1 MSIEFKKR
9 LFTSIILLFSI
20 AIMFFSNLFF
30 VFFLIIFLTIGI
42 VEFLNIVN
50 KIHKNIF
57 KKIISNTLFISYIFV
72 LFSILLQFSVF
83 YNLKI
88 IIFTILL
95 ICISSDVGG
104 YIFGKKFNGPKLTK
118 ISPNKTIAGSIG
130 ALFLSSLTSTI
141 SISYLINE
149 ITLKSFL
156 LGIIISLG
164 VQIGDLFFSFLKRQA
179 RLKDTGNIL
188 PGHGGILDR
197 IDGIIIGM
205 PLGLIFF
212 LVIH

>member
-1 MSIEFKKR
+1 MSSQLKKR
-9 LFTSIILLFSI
+9 LLTSIILLFFI
-20 AIMFFSNLFF
+20 TIMFFSNLFF

-88 IIFTILL
+88 IIFTTLL

-141 SISYLINE
+141 TISYLINE

-156 LGIIISLG
+156 LGIIISFG
-164 VQIGDLFFSFLKRQA
+164 VQIGDLFFSFLKRRA
-179 RLKDTGNIL
+179 HLKDTGNIL

-212 LVIH
+212 LMIH

>member
-1 MSIEFKKR
+1 M
-9 LFTSIILLFSI
+9 
-20 AIMFFSNLFF
+20 
-30 VFFLIIFLTIGI
+30 
-42 VEFLNIVN
+42 
-50 KIHKNIF
+50 
-57 KKIISNTLFISYIFV
+57 
-72 LFSILLQFSVF
+72 
-83 YNLKI
+83 
-88 IIFTILL
+88 
-95 ICISSDVGG
+95 D
-104 YIFGKKFNGPKLTK
+104 IFGKKFNGPKLTK

-141 SISYLINE
+141 TISYLINE

-156 LGIIISLG
+156 LGIIISFG
-164 VQIGDLFFSFLKRQA
+164 VQIGDLFFSFLKRRA

-212 LVIH
+212 LMIH

>member
-1 MSIEFKKR
+1 MSPEFKKR
-9 LFTSIILLFSI
+9 LFTSIALLLSI
-20 AIMFFSNLFF
+20 MTMFFSNLFF
-30 VFFLIIFLTIGI
+30 VFFLIIFLTVGI
-42 VEFLNIVN
+42 VEFLNIIN

-57 KKIISNTLFISYIFV
+57 KKIISNALFISYIFV

-95 ICISSDVGG
+95 ICISSEIGG
-104 YIFGKKFNGPKLTK
+104 YFFGKKFNGPKLTK

-130 ALFLSSLTSTI
+130 ALFFSSLTSILT
-141 SISYLINE
+141 ISYLINE
-149 ITLKSFL
+149 ITFKSFL

-212 LVIH
+212 LMIH

>member
-1 MSIEFKKR
+1 MSSQLKKR
-9 LFTSIILLFSI
+9 LLTSIILLFFI
-20 AIMFFSNLFF
+20 TIMFFSNLFF
-30 VFFLIIFLTIGI
+30 VFFLIIFLTVGI
-42 VEFLNIVN
+42 VEFLNIIN
-50 KIHKNIF
+50 RIHKTIF
-57 KKIISNTLFISYIFV
+57 KKMISNALFISYIFA

-88 IIFTILL
+88 IIFTTLL

-141 SISYLINE
+141 TISYLINE
-149 ITLKSFL
+149 ITFQSFL

-164 VQIGDLFFSFLKRQA
+164 VQIGDLFISFLKRRA

-188 PGHGGILDR
+188 PGHGGVLDR

-212 LVIH
+212 LMIH

>member
-1 MSIEFKKR
+1 MSLELKKR
-9 LFTSIILLFSI
+9 LFTSITLLFSLM
-20 AIMFFSNLFF
+20 IMFFSNLFF
-30 VFFLIIFLTIGI
+30 VFFLIIFLTLGI
-42 VEFLNIVN
+42 VEFLNLIN

-95 ICISSDVGG
+95 ICISSDIGG
-104 YIFGKKFNGPKLTK
+104 YFFGKKLNGPKLTK

-130 ALFLSSLTSTI
+130 ALFLSSLTSIIT
-141 SISYLINE
+141 ISYLINE
-149 ITLKSFL
+149 ITFKSFL

-164 VQIGDLFFSFLKRQA
+164 VQIGDIFFSFLKRRA

-212 LVIH
+212 LMIH

>member
-1 MSIEFKKR
+1 MSLELKKR
-9 LFTSIILLFSI
+9 LLTSTTLLLSI
-20 AIMFFSNLFF
+20 MVMFISNLFF
-30 VFFLIIFLTIGI
+30 IFFLIIFLTIGI
-42 VEFLNIVN
+42 VEFLNIIN
-50 KIHKNIF
+50 RIHKNIF
-57 KKIISNTLFISYIFV
+57 KKMISNALFISYIFV

-83 YNLKI
+83 YNLKT

-104 YIFGKKFNGPKLTK
+104 YFFGKKFNGPKLTK

-141 SISYLINE
+141 TISYLINE
-149 ITLKSFL
+149 ITFESFL
-156 LGIIISLG
+156 LGIIISFG

-197 IDGIIIGM
+197 IDGIIVGM

-212 LVIH
+212 LMIH

>member
-88 IIFTILL
+88 IIFTTLL
-95 ICISSDVGG
+95 VCISSDVGG

-164 VQIGDLFFSFLKRQA
+164 VQIGDLFFSFLKRRA

-212 LVIH
+212 LMIH

>member
-1 MSIEFKKR
+1 MSLELKKR
-9 LFTSIILLFSI
+9 LFTSITLFFSLM
-20 AIMFFSNLFF
+20 IMFFSNLFF
-30 VFFLIIFLTIGI
+30 IFFLIIFLTLGI
-42 VEFLNIVN
+42 VEFLNLIN

-95 ICISSDVGG
+95 ICISSDIGG
-104 YIFGKKFNGPKLTK
+104 YFFGKKFNGPKLTK

-130 ALFLSSLTSTI
+130 ALILSSLTSIIT
-141 SISYLINE
+141 ISYLINE

-156 LGIIISLG
+156 LGIIISFG
-164 VQIGDLFFSFLKRQA
+164 VQVGDIFFSFLKRRA

-212 LVIH
+212 LMIH

>member
-1 MSIEFKKR
+1 MSPEFKKR
-9 LFTSIILLFSI
+9 LFTSIALLLSI
-20 AIMFFSNLFF
+20 MIMFFSNLFF
-30 VFFLIIFLTIGI
+30 VFFLIIFLTVGI
-42 VEFLNIVN
+42 IEFLNIIN

-57 KKIISNTLFISYIFV
+57 KKIISNALFISYIFV

-95 ICISSDVGG
+95 ICISSDIGG
-104 YIFGKKFNGPKLTK
+104 YFFGKKFNGPKLTK

-130 ALFLSSLTSTI
+130 ALFFSSLTSILT
-141 SISYLINE
+141 ISYLINE
-149 ITLKSFL
+149 ITFKSFL

-212 LVIH
+212 LMIH

>member
-1 MSIEFKKR
+1 MSLELKKR
-9 LFTSIILLFSI
+9 LFTSITLLLSTI
-20 AIMFFSNLFF
+20 IMFFSNLFF
-30 VFFLIIFLTIGI
+30 VFFLIIFLTVGI
-42 VEFLNIVN
+42 VEFLNIIN
-50 KIHKNIF
+50 RIHKNIF
-57 KKIISNTLFISYIFV
+57 KKMISNALFISYIFV

-104 YIFGKKFNGPKLTK
+104 YFFGKKFNGPKLTK

-141 SISYLINE
+141 TISYLINE

-156 LGIIISLG
+156 LGIIISFG
-164 VQIGDLFFSFLKRQA
+164 VQIGDLFFSFLKRRA
-179 RLKDTGNIL
+179 HLKDTGNIL

-212 LVIH
+212 LMIH

>member
-1 MSIEFKKR
+1 MSSQLKKR
-9 LFTSIILLFSI
+9 LLTSIILLFFI
-20 AIMFFSNLFF
+20 TIMFFSNLFF

-42 VEFLNIVN
+42 VEFLNLVN
-50 KIHKNIF
+50 RIHKNFF

-95 ICISSDVGG
+95 ICISSDIGG

-141 SISYLINE
+141 TISYLINE

-156 LGIIISLG
+156 LGIIISFG
-164 VQIGDLFFSFLKRQA
+164 VQIGDLFFSFLKRCA
-179 RLKDTGNIL
+179 HLKDTGNIL

-212 LVIH
+212 LMIH

>member
-1 MSIEFKKR
+1 MSPEFKKR
-9 LFTSIILLFSI
+9 LFTSIALLLSI
-20 AIMFFSNLFF
+20 MIMFFSNLFF
-30 VFFLIIFLTIGI
+30 VFFLIIFLTVGI
-42 VEFLNIVN
+42 IEFLNIIN

-57 KKIISNTLFISYIFV
+57 KKIISNALFISYIFV

-95 ICISSDVGG
+95 ICISSDIGG
-104 YIFGKKFNGPKLTK
+104 YFFGKKFNGPKLTK
-118 ISPNKTIAGSIG
+118 ISPNKTIAGSLG
-130 ALFLSSLTSTI
+130 ALFFSSLTSILT
-141 SISYLINE
+141 ISYLINE
-149 ITLKSFL
+149 ITFKSFL

-212 LVIH
+212 LMIH

>member
-1 MSIEFKKR
+1 MSPEFKKR
-9 LFTSIILLFSI
+9 LFTSIALLLSI
-20 AIMFFSNLFF
+20 MTMFFSNLFF
-30 VFFLIIFLTIGI
+30 VFFLIIFLTVGI
-42 VEFLNIVN
+42 VEFLNIIN

-57 KKIISNTLFISYIFV
+57 KKIISNALFISYIFV

-95 ICISSDVGG
+95 ICISSDIGG
-104 YIFGKKFNGPKLTK
+104 YFFGKKLNGPKLTK

-130 ALFLSSLTSTI
+130 ALFLSSLTSIIT
-141 SISYLINE
+141 ISYLINE

-156 LGIIISLG
+156 LGIIISFG
-164 VQIGDLFFSFLKRQA
+164 VQVGDIFFSFLKRRA

-212 LVIH
+212 LMIH

>member
-1 MSIEFKKR
+1 MIVD
-9 LFTSIILLFSI
+9 I
-20 AIMFFSNLFF
+20 NF
-30 VFFLIIFLTIGI
+30 VGLIIFLTLGI
-42 VEFLNIVN
+42 VEFLNLIN

-95 ICISSDVGG
+95 ICISSDIGG
-104 YIFGKKFNGPKLTK
+104 YFFGKKFNGPKLTK

-130 ALFLSSLTSTI
+130 ALILSSLTSIIT
-141 SISYLINE
+141 ISYLINE

-156 LGIIISLG
+156 LGIIISFG
-164 VQIGDLFFSFLKRQA
+164 VQVGDIFFSFLKRRA

-212 LVIH
+212 LMIH

>member
-1 MSIEFKKR
+1 MSNEFKKR

-88 IIFTILL
+88 IIFTTLL
-95 ICISSDVGG
+95 VCISSDVGG

-164 VQIGDLFFSFLKRQA
+164 VQIGDLFFSFLKRRA

>member
-1 MSIEFKKR
+1 MSNEFKKR

-88 IIFTILL
+88 IIFTTLL

-164 VQIGDLFFSFLKRQA
+164 VQIGDLFFSFLKRRA

-188 PGHGGILDR
+188 PGHGGIIDR

-212 LVIH
+212 LMIH

>member
-1 MSIEFKKR
+1 MSSEFKTR
-9 LFTSIILLFSI
+9 LLTSIILFLS
-20 AIMFFSNLFF
+20 AITMFFSNLIF
-30 VFFLIIFLTIGI
+30 VFFLIIFLTLGI
-42 VEFLNIVN
+42 VEFLNIIN
-50 KIHKNIF
+50 KLHKNIF
-57 KKIISNTLFISYIFV
+57 KKIISNTLFIFYIFI
-72 LFSILLQFSVF
+72 LFSILLQFSIF

-104 YIFGKKFNGPKLTK
+104 YIFGKIFNGPKLTK

-130 ALFLSSLTSTI
+130 AFFLSSLTSL
-141 SISYLINE
+141 SLISYLIND
-149 ITLKSFL
+149 ITIKTFL
-156 LGIIISLG
+156 IGIIISLG
-164 VQIGDLFFSFLKRQA
+164 VQIGDLFFSYLKRQA

-197 IDGIIIGM
+197 IDGIIVGL

-212 LVIH
+212 LIIH

>member
-1 MSIEFKKR
+1 MSTEFKKR

-20 AIMFFSNLFF
+20 TIMFFSNLFF
-30 VFFLIIFLTIGI
+30 VFFLIIFLTVGI

-50 KIHKNIF
+50 KLHKNIF

-95 ICISSDVGG
+95 ICISSDLGG

-141 SISYLINE
+141 TISYLINE

-164 VQIGDLFFSFLKRQA
+164 VQIGDLFFSFLKRRA

-188 PGHGGILDR
+188 PGHGGVLDR
-197 IDGIIIGM
+197 IDGIVIGM

-212 LVIH
+212 LMIH

>member
-1 MSIEFKKR
+1 MSLEFKKR
-9 LFTSIILLFSI
+9 LFTSITLLFSLM
-20 AIMFFSNLFF
+20 IMFFSNLFF
-30 VFFLIIFLTIGI
+30 VFFLIIFLTLGI

-104 YIFGKKFNGPKLTK
+104 YFFGKKLNGPKLTK

-141 SISYLINE
+141 TISYLINE
-149 ITLKSFL
+149 ITFKSFL

-164 VQIGDLFFSFLKRQA
+164 VQIGDLFFSFLKRRA

-212 LVIH
+212 LMIH

>member
-1 MSIEFKKR
+1 MSLEFKKR
-9 LFTSIILLFSI
+9 LFTSITLLFSI
-20 AIMFFSNLFF
+20 MIMFFSNLFF

-104 YIFGKKFNGPKLTK
+104 YFFGKKFNGPKLTK
-118 ISPNKTIAGSIG
+118 ISPNKTVAGSIG

-141 SISYLINE
+141 TISYLINE
-149 ITLKSFL
+149 ITFKSFL

-212 LVIH
+212 LMIH

>member
-1 MSIEFKKR
+1 MSPEFKKR
-9 LFTSIILLFSI
+9 LFTSIALLLSI
-20 AIMFFSNLFF
+20 MTMFFSNLFF
-30 VFFLIIFLTIGI
+30 VFFLIIFLTVGI
-42 VEFLNIVN
+42 VEFLNIIN

-57 KKIISNTLFISYIFV
+57 KKIISNALFISYIFV

-95 ICISSDVGG
+95 ICISSDIGG
-104 YIFGKKFNGPKLTK
+104 YFFGKKFNGPKLTK

-130 ALFLSSLTSTI
+130 ALFFSSLTSTLA
-141 SISYLINE
+141 ISYLINE
-149 ITLKSFL
+149 ITFKSFL

-212 LVIH
+212 LMIH

>member
-1 MSIEFKKR
+1 MSPEFKKR
-9 LFTSIILLFSI
+9 LFTSIALLLSI
-20 AIMFFSNLFF
+20 MTMFFSNLFF
-30 VFFLIIFLTIGI
+30 VFFLIIFLTVGI
-42 VEFLNIVN
+42 VEFLNIIN

-57 KKIISNTLFISYIFV
+57 KKIISNALFISYIFV

-95 ICISSDVGG
+95 ICISSDIGG
-104 YIFGKKFNGPKLTK
+104 YFFGKKFNGPKLTK

-130 ALFLSSLTSTI
+130 ALFFSSLTSI
-141 SISYLINE
+141 LAISYLINE
-149 ITLKSFL
+149 ITFKSFL

-212 LVIH
+212 LMIH

>member
-88 IIFTILL
+88 IIFTTLL
-95 ICISSDVGG
+95 VCISSDVGG

-164 VQIGDLFFSFLKRQA
+164 VQIGDLFFSFLKRRA

>member
-1 MSIEFKKR
+1 M
-9 LFTSIILLFSI
+9 
-20 AIMFFSNLFF
+20 
-30 VFFLIIFLTIGI
+30 
-42 VEFLNIVN
+42 
-50 KIHKNIF
+50 
-57 KKIISNTLFISYIFV
+57 ISNALFISYIFV

-104 YIFGKKFNGPKLTK
+104 YFFGKKFNGPKLTK
-118 ISPNKTIAGSIG
+118 ISPNKTVAGSIG

-141 SISYLINE
+141 TISYLINE

-156 LGIIISLG
+156 LGIIISFG
-164 VQIGDLFFSFLKRQA
+164 VQIGDLFFSFLKRCA
-179 RLKDTGNIL
+179 HLKDTGNIL

-212 LVIH
+212 LMIH

>member
-1 MSIEFKKR
+1 MSPEFKKR
-9 LFTSIILLFSI
+9 LFTSIALLLSI
-20 AIMFFSNLFF
+20 MTMFFSNLFF
-30 VFFLIIFLTIGI
+30 VFFLIIFLTVGI
-42 VEFLNIVN
+42 VEFLNIIN

-57 KKIISNTLFISYIFV
+57 KKIISNALFISYIFV

-95 ICISSDVGG
+95 ICISSDIGG
-104 YIFGKKFNGPKLTK
+104 YFFGKKFNGPKLTK

-130 ALFLSSLTSTI
+130 ALFFSSLTSILT
-141 SISYLINE
+141 ISYLINE
-149 ITLKSFL
+149 ITFKSFL

-212 LVIH
+212 LMIH

>member
-1 MSIEFKKR
+1 MSPEFKKR
-9 LFTSIILLFSI
+9 LFTSIALLLSI
-20 AIMFFSNLFF
+20 MIMFFSNLFF
-30 VFFLIIFLTIGI
+30 VFFLIIFLTVGI
-42 VEFLNIVN
+42 IEFLNIIN

-57 KKIISNTLFISYIFV
+57 KKIISNALFISYIFV

-95 ICISSDVGG
+95 ICISSDIGG

-130 ALFLSSLTSTI
+130 ALFFSSLTSILT
-141 SISYLINE
+141 ISYLINE
-149 ITLKSFL
+149 ITFKSFL

-212 LVIH
+212 LMIH

>member
-1 MSIEFKKR
+1 MSLELKKR
-9 LFTSIILLFSI
+9 LFTSITLLFSLM
-20 AIMFFSNLFF
+20 IMFFSNLFF
-30 VFFLIIFLTIGI
+30 VFFLIIFLTLGI
-42 VEFLNIVN
+42 VEFLNLIN

-95 ICISSDVGG
+95 ICISSDIGG
-104 YIFGKKFNGPKLTK
+104 YFFGKKFNGPKLTK

-130 ALFLSSLTSTI
+130 ALILSSLTSIIT
-141 SISYLINE
+141 ISYLINE

-156 LGIIISLG
+156 LGIIISFG
-164 VQIGDLFFSFLKRQA
+164 VQVGDIFFSFLKRRA

-212 LVIH
+212 LMIH

>member
-1 MSIEFKKR
+1 MSTEFKKR

-20 AIMFFSNLFF
+20 TIMFFSNLFF
-30 VFFLIIFLTIGI
+30 VFFLIIFLTVGI

-50 KIHKNIF
+50 KLHKNIF
-57 KKIISNTLFISYIFV
+57 KKIISNILFISYIFV

-141 SISYLINE
+141 TISYLINE

-164 VQIGDLFFSFLKRQA
+164 VQIGDLFFSFLKRRA

-188 PGHGGILDR
+188 PGHGGVLDR
-197 IDGIIIGM
+197 IDGIVIGM

-212 LVIH
+212 LMIH

>member
-1 MSIEFKKR
+1 MSPEFKKR
-9 LFTSIILLFSI
+9 LFTSIALLLSI
-20 AIMFFSNLFF
+20 MTMFFSNLFF
-30 VFFLIIFLTIGI
+30 VFFLIIFLTVGI
-42 VEFLNIVN
+42 VEFLNIIN

-57 KKIISNTLFISYIFV
+57 KKIISNALFISYIFV

-95 ICISSDVGG
+95 ICISSDIGG
-104 YIFGKKFNGPKLTK
+104 YFFGKKFNGPKLTK

-130 ALFLSSLTSTI
+130 ALFFSSLTSILT
-141 SISYLINE
+141 ISYLINE
-149 ITLKSFL
+149 ITFKSFL

-197 IDGIIIGM
+197 IDGIILGM

-212 LVIH
+212 LMIH

>member
-1 MSIEFKKR
+1 MSLELKKR
-9 LFTSIILLFSI
+9 LFTSITLFFSLM
-20 AIMFFSNLFF
+20 IMFFSNLFF
-30 VFFLIIFLTIGI
+30 IFFLIIFLTLGI
-42 VEFLNIVN
+42 VEFLNLIN

-95 ICISSDVGG
+95 ICISSDIGG
-104 YIFGKKFNGPKLTK
+104 YFFGKKLNGPKLTK

-130 ALFLSSLTSTI
+130 ALFLSSLTSIIT
-141 SISYLINE
+141 ISYLINE
-149 ITLKSFL
+149 ITFKSFL

-164 VQIGDLFFSFLKRQA
+164 VQIGDIFFSFLKRRA

-212 LVIH
+212 LMIH

>member
-1 MSIEFKKR
+1 
-9 LFTSIILLFSI
+9 
-20 AIMFFSNLFF
+20 MFFSNLFF

-42 VEFLNIVN
+42 VEFLNIIN

-95 ICISSDVGG
+95 ICISSDIGG
-104 YIFGKKFNGPKLTK
+104 YFFGKKFNGPKLTK

-141 SISYLINE
+141 TISYLINE

-156 LGIIISLG
+156 LGIIISFG

-212 LVIH
+212 LMIH

>member
-1 MSIEFKKR
+1 MSLEFKKR
-9 LFTSIILLFSI
+9 LFTSITLLFSI
-20 AIMFFSNLFF
+20 MIMFFSNLFF
-30 VFFLIIFLTIGI
+30 VFFLIIFLTVGI
-42 VEFLNIVN
+42 VEFLNIIN

-95 ICISSDVGG
+95 ICISSDIGG
-104 YIFGKKFNGPKLTK
+104 YFFGKKFNGPKLTK

-141 SISYLINE
+141 TISYLINE

-164 VQIGDLFFSFLKRQA
+164 VQIGDLFFSFLKRRA

-212 LVIH
+212 LMIH

>member
-1 MSIEFKKR
+1 MSLELKKR
-9 LFTSIILLFSI
+9 LFTSITLLFSLM
-20 AIMFFSNLFF
+20 IMFFSNLFF
-30 VFFLIIFLTIGI
+30 VFFLIIFLTLGI
-42 VEFLNIVN
+42 VEFLNLIN

-95 ICISSDVGG
+95 ICISSDIGG
-104 YIFGKKFNGPKLTK
+104 YFFGKKLNGPKLTK

-130 ALFLSSLTSTI
+130 ALFLSSLTSIIT
-141 SISYLINE
+141 ISYLINE

-164 VQIGDLFFSFLKRQA
+164 VQIGDIFFSFLKRRA

-212 LVIH
+212 LMIH

>member
-88 IIFTILL
+88 IIFTTLL

>member
-1 MSIEFKKR
+1 MSPEFKKR
-9 LFTSIILLFSI
+9 LFTSIALLLSI
-20 AIMFFSNLFF
+20 MTMFFSNLFF
-30 VFFLIIFLTIGI
+30 VFFLIIFLTVGI
-42 VEFLNIVN
+42 VEFLNIIN

-57 KKIISNTLFISYIFV
+57 KKIISNALFISYIFV

-88 IIFTILL
+88 FIFTILL
-95 ICISSDVGG
+95 ICISSDIGG
-104 YIFGKKFNGPKLTK
+104 YFFGKKFNGPKLTK

-130 ALFLSSLTSTI
+130 ALFFSSLTSILT
-141 SISYLINE
+141 ISYLINE
-149 ITLKSFL
+149 ITFKSFL

-212 LVIH
+212 LMIH